1 MGFYNNQW
9 ESVGLA
15 PARNIWIGAI
25 FNPNDPNTYDW
36 AVDNTGNAF
45 TLTGKD
51 AIKTCTITQ
60 EYGNDQGLTF
70 GLCNSAQLKL
80 TVFNPSLTN
89 LNIPA
94 SKLVWQNSMVKVWF
108 GVTDDNGDF
117 YDESGWAKPSYNLI
131 GTFFITEVSST
142 DGWQTI
148 NLVGYDYL
156 SKLNVIYEPS
166 ISFPARALD
175 IYNDIKLQYFSSG
188 GAWIIGYYRYHE
200 NQSVTSPTDVDL
212 DATLDAYLDGT
223 VADYIGWL
231 AGLLGTNAMMMPNN
245 ALYFSDPLQSGSDFK
260 LKQDVQYM
268 SGLDMQDEEPFVLQS
283 ITSGTQEN
291 PITSGNGT
299 GISYTNPLMTQ
310 SILDGIL
317 THYDRFTYYPMSCS
331 WRCYPEIFAGDC
343 IRVQQHDGIYYPTLI
358 FTQVFTVD
366 GGLKSDITS
375 RPTQARV
382 EFSTSPME
390 RKIERM
396 YTNLSEAI
404 ATATDKLSGAKGGVF
419 RLTDSNNDGVND
431 GFLITQDPTATAVT
445 KCIVANYEGIGLST
459 DGGATYTQAITHD
472 GINADVINAGHI
484 NAERI
489 KVSGE
494 TLADYLDIG
503 VNGDGK
509 VQLTIGARDSSIRLA
524 EVNDQIAFVDGD
536 NNALMSMTST
546 TFDMG
551 GMQRFRL
558 GNVMFIIMPNGSLS
572 LVGVT

>member
-15 PARNIWIGAI
+15 PARNVWIGAI
-25 FNPNDPNTYDW
+25 FNPNNVTTYDW

-51 AIKTCTITQ
+51 AIKTATITQ
-60 EYGNDQGLTF
+60 EFGNSQGLTF
-70 GLCNSAQLKL
+70 GLCNSAQLKM
-80 TVFNPSLTN
+80 TVYNPSLTT
-89 LNIPA
+89 LSIPA
-94 SKLVWQNSMVKVWF
+94 SKLVWQNSIVKVWL
-108 GVTDDNGDF
+108 GVTDDDGSF
-117 YDESGWAKPSYNLI
+117 YEESGWAKPSYMLQ
-131 GTFFITEVSST
+131 GTFYISEVTST

-156 SKLNVIYEPS
+156 SKLNVSYEPT
-166 ISFPARALD
+166 ITFPARALD
-175 IYNDIKLQYFSSG
+175 IYNDIKLQYFSGG
-188 GAWIIGYYRYHE
+188 GAGSVGYWRYHE
-200 NQSVTSPTDVDL
+200 NQSASSRTDADP
-212 DATLDAYLDGT
+212 DAVMQTYVDGT

-231 AGLLGTNAMMMPNN
+231 AGLLGTNAMMFPNN
-245 ALYFSDPLQSGSDFK
+245 GLYFSDPLSNGADFR
-260 LKQDVQYM
+260 LSRDVQYM

-310 SILDGIL
+310 DILDGIL
-317 THYDRFTYYPMSCS
+317 EHYSRFTYYPMTCA
-331 WRCYPEIFAGDC
+331 WRYYPEIFAGDC
-343 IRVQQHDGIYYPTLI
+343 IKVEQSDGIYYPTLI
-358 FTQVFTVD
+358 FSQTITVD
-366 GGLKSDITS
+366 GGMKSDIVS
-375 RPTQARV
+375 RPTEGKV
-382 EFSTSPME
+382 EFSTSPTE

-396 YTNLSEAI
+396 YTALTEAI
-404 ATATDKLSGAKGGVF
+404 QSATETLSGANGGVF
-419 RLTDSNNDGVND
+419 RFIDNNNDGIND
-431 GFLITQDPTATAVT
+431 GFIITQDPTATAVT
-445 KCIVANYEGIGLST
+445 KCIVANYEGIGLSS

-509 VQLTIGARDSSIRLA
+509 VQLTIGARDSAIRLA
-524 EVNDQIAFVDGD
+524 EVNDQVSFIDGND
-536 NNALMSMTST
+536 NTLMAMTST

-551 GMQRFRL
+551 NMQRFRL
-558 GNVMFIIMPNGSLS
+558 GDVMFIIMPNGSLS
-572 LVGVT
+572 LVGVS